1 MADFLTLYHDELV
14 WFAVLAVGLVVG
26 NLTDFGQFTKHRSI
40 RWKVRLI
47 ALPVICAIV
56 AFVTDY
62 GPCFRDDLIFTIFLS
77 LLIWY
82 ALFFPRWYI
91 WDLFIWCLFK
101 HDNDDKNK

>member
-1 MADFLTLYHDELV
+1 MAEFITLYHDEIVL
-14 WFAVLAVGLVVG
+14 FAVLAVGLVVG
-26 NLTDFGQFTKHRSI
+26 NLTDFGEFTKHRSI

-62 GPCFRDDLIFTIFLS
+62 GPCFRVDLFFTIFLS

-101 HDNDDKNK
+101 HDDDEKNK

>member
-1 MADFLTLYHDELV
+1 MAEFITLYHDEIVL
-14 WFAVLAVGLVVG
+14 FAVLAVGLVVG
-26 NLTDFGQFTKHRSI
+26 NLTDFGEFTKHRSI

-62 GPCFRDDLIFTIFLS
+62 GPCFRVDLFFTIFLS

-101 HDNDDKNK
+101 HDDDDKNK

>member
-1 MADFLTLYHDELV
+1 MADFLTLYHDEIVL
-14 WFAVLAVGLVVG
+14 FAVLAVGLVVG
-26 NLTDFGQFTKHRSI
+26 NLTDFGEFTKHRSI

-62 GPCFRDDLIFTIFLS
+62 GPCFRVDLFFTIFLS

-101 HDNDDKNK
+101 HDDDDKNK